1 MRLVQRTAL
10 AAVGVLLI
18 MLAAPALMWEPAH
31 AQVLPEC
38 RPAATGAATQFFASP
53 EGAVCAVVQAGDSVY
68 AGDCAATES
77 PRDIGKVCS
86 KYIAQRGS
94 LRAYLIGRT
103 FSEFSSWVFVEQKR
117 DGWVAVATTPLDFAA
132 PSLIVPWPENTVM
145 PEQTR

>member
-1 MRLVQRTAL
+1 MTVVQRRVIATV
-10 AAVGVLLI
+10 AALLI
-18 MLAAPALMWEPAH
+18 ALSVQAFMWKPAH
-31 AQVLPEC
+31 AQIVPDC
-38 RPAATGAATQFFASP
+38 RPAAPDAAIQSFSSP

-86 KYIAQRGS
+86 KYIAQRGTM
-94 LRAYLIGRT
+94 RAYLIGRT

-117 DGWVAVATTPLDFAA
+117 DGWVVVTTTPLDFAA
-132 PSLIVPWPENTVM
+132 PSLVVPWPENTVM